1 MNTYITL
8 AEKLS
13 ASGVSTDVLDLNDVV
28 DAHRLWFFPQ
38 GWDVITHESLPT
50 ESLVS
55 ANVAETVDGQT
66 SVTVSSAWALS
77 GLVRPLE
84 LLTGFTDPVPEGAEL
99 VSSWQDGPTSTWYGA
114 GVTSHMKYR
123 VAGLELTGFTRFDV
137 LVSPSF
143 AGQGGGVL
151 LQRTYNSPCGTAV
164 PECVDPSTQVV
175 DALLANAERE

>member
-8 AEKLS
+8 AEKMS
-13 ASGVSTDVLDLNDVV
+13 ASDVSTDVLDLRGVV
-28 DAHRLWFFPQ
+28 DAHRLWFSPQ
-38 GWDVITHESLPT
+38 GWDVMTLESFPAESLI
-50 ESLVS
+50 S

-66 SVTVSSAWALS
+66 SVTVSLAWMLS

-84 LLTGFTDPVPEGAEL
+84 LLTGSTDPVPEGAEL
-99 VSSWQDGPTSTWYGA
+99 VSSWQDGPTGTWYGA
-114 GVTSHMKYR
+114 EVTSHMKYR

-175 DALLANAERE
+175 DALLAKTESQ